1 MASHLMLFNLRM
13 RTQVMV
19 QDQIEEL
26 EVTMEQVKEVIAVRD
41 SLRRLAKNKDFKKI
55 IDIGYFTNEAS
66 RVVLAKANPH
76 MQTVERQTV
85 LDNQIIAIGGL
96 RQYFSMLTALGNQ
109 AERDLEA
116 HQQDLE
122 MLQNTDEDENLD
134 SDEE

>member
-1 MASHLMLFNLRM
+1 
-13 RTQVMV
+13 MV